1 MNYSVEQL
9 RERHS
14 VRRYKNEPLTG
25 EIKSSLMAEVTM
37 TNTHEAGLNFQL
49 IFDNGDPFRGFSRS
63 YGMFGNV
70 RNYLVCIVDA
80 SFANA
85 VERAGFF
92 AEQFVMKAVGLGL
105 GTCFVGGTFSEK
117 DIDIPK
123 HVYETIPF
131 IVTFGYPEEKTQT
144 ILSSWAMKMSHR
156 HDLSPRDFFEGSDK
170 EFKKAC
176 GKYPFLSGGLEGL
189 ACAPSS
195 LNRQTVR
202 VRLDENGNLR
212 IHNIK
217 NYPKNE
223 IDLGIGKFN
232 FASAANAGEWEWG
245 DDSIFLPF

>member
-1 MNYSVEQL
+1 MNYSLEQL
-9 RERHS
+9 QARHS

-25 EIKSSLMAEVTM
+25 EIKSALSAEVTM
-37 TNTHEAGLNFQL
+37 TNTHEAGLNFQI
-49 IFDNGDPFRGFSRS
+49 IFDNGDPFQGFSRS

-117 DIDIPK
+117 EIDIPK

-131 IVTFGYPEEKTQT
+131 IVTFGYPEKKTQT
-144 ILSSWAMKMSHR
+144 LLSSLAMKISHR
-156 HDLSPRDFFEGSDK
+156 HDLPARGFFEGTDD
-170 EFKKAC
+170 EFRKAC
-176 GKYPFLSGGLEGL
+176 EKYPFLPDGLEGL
-189 ACAPSS
+189 SCAPSS
-195 LNRQTVR
+195 LNRQPVR
-202 VRLDENGNLR
+202 VRLDEERNLR
-212 IHNIK
+212 IHNLK
-217 NYPKNE
+217 KYPKNE

-232 FASAANAGEWEWG
+232 FASAANAGDWEWG
-245 DDSIFLPF
+245 DDAIFLPF